1 MAITDQEDL
10 HFQLVTDDPFDIER
24 LQNICK
30 QTFTETFG
38 ADNTDEDLEKFFAE
52 AYAPDVLK
60 TELNADSS
68 QTYFYNINGQIAGY
82 LKVNWSSDQTELF
95 YPMLSRFKE
104 FTF

>member
-30 QTFTETFG
+30 QTFTKTSG
-38 ADNTDEDLEKFFAE
+38 DEDLEKFFAE
-52 AYAPDVLK
+52 AYDPDVLK

-68 QTYFYNINGQIAGY
+68 QTYFYNLNGQIAGY
-82 LKVNWSSDQTELF
+82 LKVTGQMIRQNFFIL
-95 YPMLSRFKE
+95 MLSRFKE

>member
-1 MAITDQEDL
+1 MAITDQEDP

-38 ADNTDEDLEKFFAE
+38 DEDLEKFFAE
-52 AYAPDVLK
+52 AYDPYVLK

-68 QTYFYNINGQIAGY
+68 QTYFYNLNVQIAGY
-82 LKVNWSSDQTELF
+82 LKVTGQMIRQNFFIL
-95 YPMLSRFKE
+95 MLSRFKE

>member
-10 HFQLVTDDPFDIER
+10 HFQLVTDDPLDIER

-68 QTYFYNINGQIAGY
+68 QTYFYNLNGQIAGY
-82 LKVNWSSDQTELF
+82 LKVTGQMIRRNFFIL
-95 YPMLSRFKE
+95 MLSRFKE

>member
-10 HFQLVTDDPFDIER
+10 HFQLVTDDPLDIER

-38 ADNTDEDLEKFFAE
+38 ADNNDEDLEKFFAE

-68 QTYFYNINGQIAGY
+68 QTYFYNLNGQIAGY
-82 LKVNWSSDQTELF
+82 LKVTGQMIRQNFFIL
-95 YPMLSRFKE
+95 MLSRFKE